1 MVIFQEWFTEQW
13 TFGFKI
19 CECSLVR
26 WKTIKEFAPFQP
38 NRRRDR

>member
-19 CECSLVR
+19 CECFPRKVENYQRVCSIP
-26 WKTIKEFAPFQP
+26 T
-38 NRRRDR
+38 